1 MRVLACALLLLGWA
15 GCSGRAGRNPEGA
28 VQLLVE
34 AARTGDRAGVYQRL
48 GPRTRARIDAL
59 AESSRRTG
67 GRLLT
72 GPEDFLSVGSAPPAW
87 EVSGVRTLRRD
98 DATAEVEV
106 YSAAGDRHAL
116 QLVREGQEWK
126 VELPG
131 Q

>member
-1 MRVLACALLLLGWA
+1 MRLVICALLLVA
-15 GCSGRAGRNPEGA
+15 CSRGEGRNPEGA
-28 VQLLVE
+28 VHLLID
-34 AARTGDRAGVYQRL
+34 AARSGDRAAVYQRL

-59 AESSRRTG
+59 ADSTRRTG

-72 GPEDFLSVGSAPPAW
+72 KPEDFLSVGSAPPAW
-87 EVSGVRTLRRD
+87 ELSGMRTLRRD
-98 DATAEVEV
+98 DLSAEVEV

-126 VELPG
+126 IELAG